1 MNNTKALTDVD
12 ISTSFDNIFVNDSG
26 KVRQVSKKTLSEALK
41 SAGGGVLLRR
51 IMKI

>member
-26 KVRQVSKKTLSEALK
+26 KVRQVSKKLYLK
-41 SAGGGVLLRR
+41 L
-51 IMKI
+51 